1 MNNCI
6 VCLESSNKL
15 IELKHCGTYYVHNSC
30 YKKWL
35 TKNNT
40 CIICRQPLTQSLNL
54 YIYLN
59 TYYFIILKIY
69 YIITISGCFGLTI
82 YIFIT
87 CDFKKSYCKLF

>member
-6 VCLESSNKL
+6 VCLEPSNKL

-40 CIICRQPLTQSLNL
+40 CIICRQPLTQSLN
-54 YIYLN
+54 
-59 TYYFIILKIY
+59 
-69 YIITISGCFGLTI
+69 I
-82 YIFIT
+82 YIFKYI
-87 CDFKKSYCKLF
+87 LFYNIKDILYYYY